1 MRISD
6 WSSDVCSSDLQK
18 HLALTGHIYNSAYIV
33 ISEAFYQSLSA
44 EQRTAIEEAAK
55 EAGDWQ
61 RSESR
66 RVGKECVS
74 TCRSRWSPCHYNKND
89 RRNITHTSLDAHKP
103 HNTNSTIKIINR

>member
-33 ISEAFYQSLSA
+33 ISEAFYQSLSD

-55 EAGDWQ
+55 EAGDCQFDYIAQ
-61 RSESR
+61 RDEELLGLLEEAGMEVTR
-66 RVGKECVS
+66 PDPAAFREATDRKS
-74 TCRSRWSPCHYNKND
+74 TR
-89 RRNITHTSLDAHKP
+89 L
-103 HNTNSTIKIINR
+103 NSSH